1 MDAREPVL
9 PALLGRLKGDGLP
22 FRPLLCRA
30 AGIKMHHG
38 ARGKEGKDLRRA
50 DFDRFLH
57 DEIHVFPFRYGLGKG
72 DAGPQGRGDGLLQNL
87 QPDCGGIE
95 RGDLGSGFAS
105 LPIEEDD
112 AITRLKPEHPAGVM
126 RLGTGQCGG

>member
-1 MDAREPVL
+1 
-9 PALLGRLKGDGLP
+9 
-22 FRPLLCRA
+22 
-30 AGIKMHHG
+30 
-38 ARGKEGKDLRRA
+38 
-50 DFDRFLH
+50 
-57 DEIHVFPFRYGLGKG
+57 
-72 DAGPQGRGDGLLQNL
+72 L